1 MDLLSLANEELKRG
15 IDEQTA
21 RYSARQVINGLV
33 SAASIAAVA
42 QMFATGVGETWL
54 RWVVWAI
61 CGTSLMAG
69 TVVWTRFQSY
79 DVDPAVRL
87 AEATSKGWTDIELIE
102 ELVVR
107 RLAAYEENER
117 QLADPWNIGVY
128 TLAVGAGLFS
138 ALCALALA
146 VGVTAP

>member
-1 MDLLSLANEELKRG
+1 M
-15 IDEQTA
+15 
-21 RYSARQVINGLV
+21 
-33 SAASIAAVA
+33 
-42 QMFATGVGETWL
+42 
-54 RWVVWAI
+54 
-61 CGTSLMAG
+61 
-69 TVVWTRFQSY
+69 
-79 DVDPAVRL
+79 RL